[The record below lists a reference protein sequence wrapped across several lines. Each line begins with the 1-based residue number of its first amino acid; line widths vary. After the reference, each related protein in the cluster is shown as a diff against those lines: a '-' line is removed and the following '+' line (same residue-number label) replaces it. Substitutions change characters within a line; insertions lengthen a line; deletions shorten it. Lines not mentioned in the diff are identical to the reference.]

1 MSIELDNIRTKD
13 LIQGSYDDVLNIIEA
28 LEKVNPFHY
37 SGISAIE
44 KMETY
49 RSYAYI
55 LKERISNN
63 EFRELIGND
72 RRREKNAL
80 VTKLSVI
87 IESFSSSLRI
97 NGILAEQ
104 EMQITQTIKKAT
116 EGFLSEKDNIEK
128 LIEKTEAD
136 LDDSEHRI
144 LAHVLSLM
152 GIFSAIITLIMSMV
166 ITSSSW
172 LNNADGA
179 SAIIAFVIPNLIALI
194 SVFTLLSLIFF
205 YLHRDTSAKNE
216 PCSKHKKSVAFTIV
230 IAALLVCVILCCWF
244 CLSSK

>member
-1 MSIELDNIRTKD
+1 MSVELDNIRTKD
-13 LIQGSYDDVLNIIEA
+13 LVQGSYQDVLDIIEA
-28 LEKVNPFHY
+28 LEKVNAFHY

-63 EFRELIGND
+63 EFRELLGND
-72 RRREKNAL
+72 RRREKAAL

-116 EGFLSEKDNIEK
+116 EEFLSEKENI
-128 LIEKTEAD
+128 
-136 LDDSEHRI
+136 
-144 LAHVLSLM
+144 
-152 GIFSAIITLIMSMV
+152 
-166 ITSSSW
+166 
-172 LNNADGA
+172 
-179 SAIIAFVIPNLIALI
+179 
-194 SVFTLLSLIFF
+194 
-205 YLHRDTSAKNE
+205 
-216 PCSKHKKSVAFTIV
+216 
-230 IAALLVCVILCCWF
+230 
-244 CLSSK
+244 